1 MFTMKK
7 SLLSLFFLGTI
18 SLSFCEEE
26 RSADED
32 DEGEMTEEEKRSIR
46 DKIKTIAIDLAKSAG
61 TGVLKTLICK
71 LDKSC

>member
-7 SLLSLFFLGTI
+7 SLLFLFFLGTI

-61 TGVLKTLICK
+61 MGILKTLICK